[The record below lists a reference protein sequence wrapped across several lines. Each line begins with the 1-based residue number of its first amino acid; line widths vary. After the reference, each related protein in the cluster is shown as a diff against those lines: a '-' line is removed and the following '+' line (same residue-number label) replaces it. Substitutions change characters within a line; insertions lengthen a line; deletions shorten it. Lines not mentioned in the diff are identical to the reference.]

1 MATERRDDRPEEV
14 DLSALED
21 DRDYAPTGRQ
31 RSARTDP
38 SMRDGDSGH
47 GNPNEYATDD
57 AEPTSDN
64 DVGDAAEEPAY
75 GGSAGGAVGGT
86 PAEKRSS
93 GGTLPE
99 GHEGMTGSEARGD
112 STIGTR
118 DADLA
123 AAEPAGSLADA
134 AAQSGPEAAQ
144 TDNADE
150 RARGERRAEP
160 REPDLPIKGYK
171 HLTVTEV
178 IQKAKGLSPEE
189 LRQLREF
196 EARHRHRKTLLVRL
210 DRMMDVGKGKGRSV
224 EPAARKTG
232 TPRRGLDE
240 EE

>member
-1 MATERRDDRPEEV
+1 MASERRDDRPEEV
-14 DLSALED
+14 DLSALEQ
-21 DRDYAPTGRQ
+21 DRDHAPTGRQ
-31 RSARTDP
+31 RSPRTDP

-47 GNPNEYATDD
+47 GNPYEYAADD

-64 DVGDAAEEPAY
+64 DVGDAAEEPGY
-75 GGSAGGAVGGT
+75 GGSGGGAVGGT

-112 STIGTR
+112 STVGTR

-123 AAEPAGSLADA
+123 ETEPAGSLADA
-134 AAQSGPEAAQ
+134 AAAR
-144 TDNADE
+144 TDKAGE
-150 RARGERRAEP
+150 RAGGEMRSES

-171 HLTVTEV
+171 TLTVTEV
-178 IQKAKGLSPEE
+178 IQKAKSLSPDE

-210 DRMMDVGKGKGRSV
+210 DRMMDAGKDKGRSG
-224 EPAARKTG
+224 EPTARKSG
-232 TPRRGLDE
+232 SPRRGSDE